1 MRLLQLL
8 HEAKPSS
15 ITGVI
20 GLYLQ
25 LDSRIMP
32 RNKCSRIQTS
42 IYCASI
48 YRAPPFTGRANYFL
62 ANSGFMSKLRFIV
75 NLFTLPVYIHSKST
89 TVKLLFTVL
98 PFTVPLR
105 GLLFFPKYKIPG
117 SWVINV
123 NCDSIYRTPLNT
135 VLFCLSPRGAING
148 GLTVI
153 LMLSSNQFWWKII
166 WHCNKRIV
174 IAKLS
179 TTC

>member
-1 MRLLQLL
+1 MYSQ
-8 HEAKPSS
+8 S
-15 ITGVI
+15 
-20 GLYLQ
+20 
-25 LDSRIMP
+25 
-32 RNKCSRIQTS
+32 QTS
-42 IYCASI
+42 IYFASI

-153 LMLSSNQFWWKII
+153 LMLNKLESILMRKII
-166 WHCNKRIV
+166 YGIV
-174 IAKLS
+174 TSVSWLRNYQQLVHKS
-179 TTC
+179 VWQGSKN